1 MAAKSGDYYHSAI
14 LSDLPKSLVSEATE
28 LMTATF
34 SSLPGS
40 ITHLEGVLRTINHR
54 FCARLNSEHRILS
67 MLTTEKSIYQG
78 EEVILFYNVVTRS
91 EWQRKGFA
99 SKLIHWVIKQQY
111 PKSRIGLYVLTDNDA
126 AIRIYQRLGFQT
138 METVEINGR
147 RYFFMLRRPI
157 FQLVSHSFKLHSTP
171 SIPSLPPPA
180 HPASTPSDA

>member
-1 MAAKSGDYYHSAI
+1 
-14 LSDLPKSLVSEATE
+14 
-28 LMTATF
+28 MTATF

-67 MLTTEKSIYQG
+67 MLTTEKSIYR
-78 EEVILFYNVVTRS
+78 EEEIILFYNVVTRP

-111 PKSRIGLYVLTDNDA
+111 PKSQIGLYVLTDNDA
-126 AIRIYQRLGFQT
+126 AIRLYQRLGFQS

-147 RYFFMLRRPI
+147 SYFFMLRRPI
-157 FQLVSHSFKLHSTP
+157 VSHSFKSHSVP
-171 SIPSLPPPA
+171 LIPSLPPPT